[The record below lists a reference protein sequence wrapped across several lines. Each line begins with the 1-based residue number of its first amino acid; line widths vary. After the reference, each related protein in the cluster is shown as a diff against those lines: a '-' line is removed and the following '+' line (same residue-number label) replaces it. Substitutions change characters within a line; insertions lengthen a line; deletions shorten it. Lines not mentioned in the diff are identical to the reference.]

1 MKISFKEI
9 NDGLA
14 NEVFVDD
21 TYIGIVSKNIWD
33 GKWTIKPDFNY
44 YNTRIS
50 VKNTKYNSFYKAG
63 KAMVELYNYTF
74 SEYEDYDD
82 TDTHEFDMRGI
93 FKQRG
98 P

>member
-1 MKISFKEI
+1 MKITFKEI
-9 NDGLA
+9 DDGQS

-21 TYIGIVSKNIWD
+21 TYIGVITKDIWS
-33 GKWTIKPDFNY
+33 GKWTVKPDFSH
-44 YNTRIS
+44 YNSKTS
-50 VKNTKYNSFYKAG
+50 FKKTKYDSFYKAG
-63 KAMVELYNYTF
+63 KALAKLYQDSF
-74 SEYEDYDD
+74 IFFEDYDD